1 MKLALPLVLAL
12 LVLPGAVAQFD
23 APVRAVPGKGTGEII
38 GGSGIG
44 FTFGV
49 ETVGDLT
56 LIPSS
61 WFLAGHD
68 TVVNLT
74 GFGQGTAWNGSW
86 RVNVTGATVDPQ
98 VVSLSVPATG
108 SATAYLTV
116 HPEDIGTV
124 FLTLESIDAFYA
136 GGEPVQLT
144 LVGPAV
150 VAPSVRFLDPPVAG
164 DAEED
169 PEFEHI
175 DTFGGPRASGAAYA
189 RVRPG
194 DSLAPR
200 VEVRND
206 LLVSTPAFDMTL
218 EGGVT
223 SRAVEVRSL
232 APGESITVDLPA
244 FTPMEE
250 QPGGGRYFG
259 PMGRMELRLMGQFS
273 VGGASVS
280 VPLAAYETETGA
292 VVRISPALAIIDIQ
306 EGLAV
311 DLLVPRDPRLG
322 VPTRVKINAT
332 NAGTSALEGTLVVNL
347 QTPNG
352 LYYEVQGPEVRTVR
366 LDLAPGEETSESIE
380 FTPRVTGQ
388 WGVSAVFQSSEG
400 FGYGGGGGGF
410 LVEGPVRIDLGQTGI
425 VYARIGETVRVD
437 VSVTSEKPLQGAE
450 LRVTSGQ
457 GYYGGYYDASQVSG
471 GEFRPGLMQ
480 SLLVTEAST
489 SSLGTLRPG
498 GSLNATLEMKGRASG
513 GYQVVPYVVAEGFAY
528 TTRPYDPAVDGPM
541 YSDFGYGYAL
551 MIAVQPRALPAAMG
565 LLPLTVGLAVFV
577 GLWTFRTRFVR

>member
-1 MKLALPLVLAL
+1 MRLALPVVLAL
-12 LVLPGAVAQFD
+12 LVLPGAAAQFRD
-23 APVRAVPGKGTGEII
+23 VPATAIPGKTGGGELI

-44 FTFGV
+44 FTFSV
-49 ETVGDLT
+49 ETVGELA
-56 LIPSS
+56 LVPSP

-74 GFGQGTAWNGSW
+74 GFGQGAAWNGSW

-98 VVSLSVPATG
+98 VVSLSIPATG
-108 SATAYLTV
+108 SASAYLTV

-124 FLTLESIDAFYA
+124 DLTMESIDAFYA
-136 GGEPVQLT
+136 GGEPVKL
-144 LVGPAV
+144 LLSGPSI
-150 VAPSVRFLDPPVAG
+150 VAPSVRFLDPPVEGAS
-164 DAEED
+164 EED

-175 DTFGGPRASGAAYA
+175 DTFGGSRSEGAAYA

-194 DSLAPR
+194 DPLAPR
-200 VEVRND
+200 VQVRND
-206 LLVSTPAFDMTL
+206 LPVSTPAFDMTL

-223 SRAVEVRSL
+223 TRAVEVRSL
-232 APGESITVDLPA
+232 APGESITVDLPP
-244 FTPMEE
+244 FTPMEA

-259 PMGRMELRLMGQFS
+259 PMGRIELRVMGQFS
-273 VGGASVS
+273 VGGASVT
-280 VPLAAYETETGA
+280 VPMAGYEMDKGA
-292 VVRISPALAIIDIQ
+292 VVRLTPAVAIIDIQ
-306 EGLAV
+306 EGLAI

-332 NAGTSALEGTLVVNL
+332 NAGSSALEGSLVVNL

-366 LDLAPGEETSESIE
+366 LDLAPGEATSESIE

-388 WGVSAVFQSSEG
+388 WSVSAVFQSSEG

-410 LVEGPVRIDLGQTGI
+410 IVEGPVRIDLGQTGV

-437 VSVTSEKPLQGAE
+437 VTVTTEKPLQGAE

-480 SLLVTEAST
+480 TLLVTEAST

-498 GSLNATLEMKGRASG
+498 GALNATLEVKGRASG
-513 GYQVVPYVVAEGFAY
+513 GYQVVPYVIAEGFAY

-541 YSDFGYGYAL
+541 FTPYGYAL
-551 MIAVQPRALPAAMG
+551 QIAVQPRALPAAMG